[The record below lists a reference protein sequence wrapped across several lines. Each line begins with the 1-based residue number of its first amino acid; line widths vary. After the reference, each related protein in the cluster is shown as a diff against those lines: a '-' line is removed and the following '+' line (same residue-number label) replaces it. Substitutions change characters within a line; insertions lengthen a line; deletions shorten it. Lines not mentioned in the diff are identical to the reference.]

1 MGVVVSGAESASSGG
16 STGAGWRNG
25 ESAAEALRLFEAVQD
40 WARRSSLGD
49 LGAHLGRDPEG
60 GFATGSREC
69 TLCPICQVVGVVR
82 EHHPEVAEHLTDA
95 VTSLAA
101 AVRSALA
108 GSEAAGSG
116 GSNGST
122 AASETSSTVQHIDIG

>member
-1 MGVVVSGAESASSGG
+1 MGVVVSGAQSAGSGETAG
-16 STGAGWRNG
+16 GGWRTG

-49 LGAHLGRDPEG
+49 LGAHLVPGDTEG
-60 GFATGSREC
+60 GFATGAPEC
-69 TLCPICQVVGVVR
+69 SLCPICQVVGAVR

-101 AVRSALA
+101 AVRSVLA
-108 GSEAAGSG
+108 GSEQAGAREP
-116 GSNGST
+116 T
-122 AASETSSTVQHIDIG
+122 DAASPVQHIDIG